1 MFDPITQS
9 GIDQELF
16 CADNARLMGNEGKAR
31 VCARRAAGIAVRA
44 YFKASGEIFN
54 DPSAYA
60 VLTRLSQMK
69 STPEAIKGI
78 ISRLL
83 TRVAPNYSLP
93 IEADLIADARALINW
108 AAEQI
113 QGEKN

>member
-54 DPSAYA
+54 DPSAFA
-60 VLTRLSQMK
+60 VLTRLSQME
-69 STPEAIKGI
+69 STPETIKDT

-83 TRVAPNYSLP
+83 TRVTPDYTLP
-93 IEADLIADARALINW
+93 IEADLIADARALIIW
-108 AAEQI
+108 AGDQI
-113 QGEKN
+113 QGE

>member
-44 YFKASGEIFN
+44 YFKASGEVFN
-54 DPSAYA
+54 DPSAYS
-60 VLTRLSQMK
+60 VLTRLSQMER
-69 STPEAIKGI
+69 TPEAIKVL

-83 TRVAPNYSLP
+83 TRVAPDYSLP
-93 IEADLIADARALINW
+93 IEADLIADARRLIKW
-108 AAEQI
+108 AADQI
-113 QGEKN
+113 RGE